1 MDDCIFCSI
10 IKGSLP
16 ASIIYEDKYLLAFMD
31 IQPVNK
37 GHVLIISR
45 QHKELIFELDDIIL
59 SRMFVLAKNI
69 NNAIRKSGIKAEGI
83 NLFLAD
89 GKSAGQEVM
98 HVHLHIIP
106 RFLND
111 GFGFIFPEEYEK
123 RPQRN
128 ELDIISEKIKSHLLY

>member
-10 IKGSLP
+10 IKGNLP
-16 ASIIYEDKYLLAFMD
+16 ASMIYEDKDLLAFLD

-37 GHVLIISR
+37 GHILIISR
-45 QHKELIFELDDIIL
+45 QHKELITELDDSIL

-69 NNAIRKSGIKAEGI
+69 DKAIRESGIKAEGM

-89 GKSAGQEVM
+89 GKAAGQEVL

-106 RFLND
+106 RFNND
-111 GFGFIFPEEYEK
+111 GFGFIFPEGYEK

-128 ELDIISEKIKSHLLY
+128 ELDIISQLIKSHLV

>member
-10 IKGSLP
+10 IKGNLP
-16 ASIIYEDKYLLAFMD
+16 ASMIYEDKDLLAFMD

-37 GHVLIISR
+37 GHILIISR
-45 QHKELIFELDDIIL
+45 QHKELITELDDSIL

-69 NNAIRKSGIKAEGI
+69 DKAIRESGIKAEGM

-89 GKSAGQEVM
+89 GKAAGQEVL

-106 RFLND
+106 RFNND
-111 GFGFIFPEEYEK
+111 GFGFIFPEGYEK

-128 ELDIISEKIKSHLLY
+128 ELDIISQLIKSHLV

>member
-1 MDDCIFCSI
+1 M
-10 IKGSLP
+10 
-16 ASIIYEDKYLLAFMD
+16 IYEDKDLLAFMD

-69 NNAIRKSGIKAEGI
+69 NNAIRESGIKAEGI

-128 ELDIISEKIKSHLLY
+128 ELDIISEKIKSRLI

>member
-69 NNAIRKSGIKAEGI
+69 NIAIRKSGIKAEGI

-128 ELDIISEKIKSHLLY
+128 ELDIISEKIKSRLLY

>member
-69 NNAIRKSGIKAEGI
+69 NNAIRESGIKAEGI

-111 GFGFIFPEEYEK
+111 GFGFIFPEGYEK

>member
-16 ASIIYEDKYLLAFMD
+16 ASMIYEDKDLLAFLD

-37 GHVLIISR
+37 GHILIISR
-45 QHKELIFELDDIIL
+45 QHKELITELDDSIL

-69 NNAIRKSGIKAEGI
+69 DKAIRESGIKAEGM

-89 GKSAGQEVM
+89 GKAAGQEVL

-106 RFLND
+106 RFNND
-111 GFGFIFPEEYEK
+111 GFGFIFPEGYEK

-128 ELDIISEKIKSHLLY
+128 ELDIISQLIKSHLV

>member
-16 ASIIYEDKYLLAFMD
+16 ASMIYEDKDLLAFLD

-37 GHVLIISR
+37 GHILIISR
-45 QHKELIFELDDIIL
+45 QHKELITELDDSIL

-69 NNAIRKSGIKAEGI
+69 DKAIRESGIKAEGM
-83 NLFLAD
+83 NFFLAD
-89 GKSAGQEVM
+89 GKAAGQEVL
-98 HVHLHIIP
+98 HIHLHIIP
-106 RFLND
+106 RFNND
-111 GFGFIFPEEYEK
+111 GFGFIFPEGYEK

-128 ELDIISEKIKSHLLY
+128 ELDIISHLIKSHLV

>member
-128 ELDIISEKIKSHLLY
+128 ELDIISEKIKSRLLY

>member
-69 NNAIRKSGIKAEGI
+69 NNAIRESGIKAEGI

-111 GFGFIFPEEYEK
+111 GFGFIFPEGYEK

-128 ELDIISEKIKSHLLY
+128 ELDIISEKIKSRLLY

>member
-69 NNAIRKSGIKAEGI
+69 NNAIRESGIKAEGI

-128 ELDIISEKIKSHLLY
+128 ELDIISEKIKSRLLY

>member
-16 ASIIYEDKYLLAFMD
+16 ASMIYEDKDLLAFLD

-37 GHVLIISR
+37 GHILIISR
-45 QHKELIFELDDIIL
+45 QHKELITELDDSIL

-69 NNAIRKSGIKAEGI
+69 DKAIRESGIKAEGM

-89 GKSAGQEVM
+89 GKAAGQEVL

-106 RFLND
+106 RFNND
-111 GFGFIFPEEYEK
+111 GFGFIFPEGYEK
-123 RPQRN
+123 RPQSN
-128 ELDIISEKIKSHLLY
+128 ELDIISHLIKSHLV

>member
-1 MDDCIFCSI
+1 MDDTLFRSI
-10 IKGSLP
+10 ITGSLP

-111 GFGFIFPEEYEK
+111 GFGFIFPEGYEK

-128 ELDIISEKIKSHLLY
+128 ELDIISEKIKSRLLY